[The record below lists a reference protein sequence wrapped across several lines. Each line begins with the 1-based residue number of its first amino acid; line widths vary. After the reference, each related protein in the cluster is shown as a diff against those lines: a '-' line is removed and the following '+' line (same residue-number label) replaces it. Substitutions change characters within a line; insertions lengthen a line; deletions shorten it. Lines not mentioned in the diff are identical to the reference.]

1 MNRFYLKTDIN
12 SSEISD
18 ITYKSNLM
26 KGNIFKDG
34 ILYIRFDSDAPKNSE
49 ILGFSNTTNL
59 ISLIKKCEFCQTKE
73 MVDFY
78 KSLNPKYYNVSW
90 LIFNCKFCQT
100 QEMYEYLETLR
111 SKM

>member
-59 ISLIKKCEFCQTKE
+59 ISLIKNNIKVFQ
-73 MVDFY
+73 
-78 KSLNPKYYNVSW
+78 
-90 LIFNCKFCQT
+90 IFNTSLKFK
-100 QEMYEYLETLR
+100 YGYF
-111 SKM
+111 KIN